1 MLRFGLAV
9 VSIAFDSTETVSD
22 AEESEE
28 EASLV
33 PSISGSFAFD
43 VLQVVRA
50 ITNIITKKGTVSWS
64 AETLSKETPANI
76 TPVTKNG
83 ATVVP
88 MELMAQVKFMR

>member
-1 MLRFGLAV
+1 MLRFGL
-9 VSIAFDSTETVSD
+9 
-22 AEESEE
+22 ESV
-28 EASLV
+28 SLV

-43 VLQVVRA
+43 VLHVVRA
-50 ITNIITKKGTVSWS
+50 MTSVITKNGMMSWS

-88 MELMAQVKFMR
+88 MELMAQVKFIR